1 MTISRG
7 TSALAT
13 AALLLAAVS
22 ACADD
27 TNGNGNEPTAKPSL
41 TPSSASSTT
50 ATTTPPTDTELAS
63 EAASSVLRKY
73 YAVRN
78 ELRQE
83 PNLPLKRLGSVAVSS
98 ELAAQQNLVKN
109 EREAGYRQV
118 GDTKVAQFK
127 VQSVDLDNS
136 DPNAGKVPTV
146 QIDVCA
152 DVSDVDFVDARG
164 ESVISPERPDSGWI
178 RFLVSNYEWDANPD
192 GGWRVASSQDLER
205 EPCDVL

>member
-1 MTISRG
+1 MTIARG
-7 TSALAT
+7 ANALAT

-22 ACADD
+22 ACADE
-27 TNGNGNEPTAKPSL
+27 GSGIEPTANPSP
-41 TPSSASSTT
+41 TPSSPASTT
-50 ATTTPPTDTELAS
+50 ATPTPPTDTELAS
-63 EAASSVLRKY
+63 EAASAALRKY

-78 ELRQE
+78 KLRQD
-83 PNLPLKRLGSVAVSS
+83 PDMPLRRLGSVAVSS

-118 GDTKVAQFK
+118 GKTKVAQLA
-127 VQSVDLDNS
+127 VQSVNLDNS
-136 DPNAGKVPTV
+136 DPTGGKVPTV

-152 DVSDVDFVDARG
+152 DVSDVDFVDVSG
-164 ESVISPERPDSGWI
+164 ESVISSERPDSGWI

-205 EPCDVL
+205 EPCDVS

>member
-7 TSALAT
+7 AHALAT

-27 TNGNGNEPTAKPSL
+27 GNSSSPTSPTSP
-41 TPSSASSTT
+41 TPSTPDSTES
-50 ATTTPPTDTELAS
+50 TTPPPTETEIAS
-63 EAASSVLRKY
+63 EAASAALRKY
-73 YAVRN
+73 YEVRN
-78 ELRQE
+78 DVRQH
-83 PNLPLKRLGSVAVSS
+83 PKVPLKRLGGVAVSS
-98 ELAAQQNLVKN
+98 ELSAQRLLVAK
-109 EREAGYRQV
+109 EREAGHRQV

-127 VQSVDLDNS
+127 VQSVNLDNS
-136 DPNAGKVPTV
+136 NPTAGKVPTV

-164 ESVISPERPDSGWI
+164 NSIISADRPDSGWI
-178 RFLVSNYEWDANPD
+178 RFLVSNYEWYSDPD

-205 EPCDVL
+205 EPCDVS

>member
-7 TSALAT
+7 ANALAT

-27 TNGNGNEPTAKPSL
+27 ANEPTANPSP
-41 TPSSASSTT
+41 TPSSPDSST
-50 ATTTPPTDTELAS
+50 ATTPPTEPELAS
-63 EAASSVLRKY
+63 EAASAVLRQY

-78 ELRQE
+78 KLRQD
-83 PNLPLKRLGSVAVSS
+83 PNLPLKRLGSVAVGS

-118 GDTKVAQFK
+118 GDTKVAQVK
-127 VQSVDLDNS
+127 VQSVNLDNS
-136 DPNAGKVPTV
+136 DPKAGKVPTV

-152 DVSDVDFVDARG
+152 DVSDVDFVDVSG
-164 ESVISPERPDSGWI
+164 ESVISSDRPDSGWI
-178 RFLVSNYEWDANPD
+178 RFLVSNFEWDANPD

-205 EPCDVL
+205 EPCDVS